1 MGNIYFFLFSNIIGP
16 PVVTANE
23 SFSFAF
29 SLTTGIIKKLLKI
42 TRNKRK
48 KYNMIVMLA
57 NSKFSSI
64 ESLISQALIDS
75 EISHI
80 FIQYATIIN
89 EEETF
94 EKMKEDIRLMKSR
107 KIDAEK
113 DELNEEGER
122 KNWNQ
127 KHNLTN

>member
-1 MGNIYFFLFSNIIGP
+1 
-16 PVVTANE
+16 
-23 SFSFAF
+23 
-29 SLTTGIIKKLLKI
+29 
-42 TRNKRK
+42 
-48 KYNMIVMLA
+48 MLA
-57 NSKFSSI
+57 NSKFNSI
-64 ESLISQALIDS
+64 ESLISQASIDS

-94 EKMKEDIRLMKSR
+94 EKMKGDIRLMKSQ

-122 KNWNQ
+122 TNGNQ